1 MKILFVIENYLP
13 HIGGVEVVF
22 RNLAEGL
29 AKEGHDVTII
39 THRPA
44 NAKSYEELNGVR
56 IHRINCFQSRYA
68 FSFFA
73 IPKAIAEA
81 RKADI
86 IHTTTFNGAL
96 PAWIASKIA
105 RKKCV
110 ITVHEVWIGKW
121 KEYTTMGWLEAA
133 IHNFLERMIYLLPFD
148 KYAAV
153 SNSTRKQ
160 LLKIG
165 KKPEKAVTVYN
176 AVDYKHF
183 DPSKYCR
190 KDAREDLNV
199 EDNFVCL
206 TYGRPGPSKGIEYAI
221 RAVPLISI
229 PKLKYVFILSKD
241 RQYILRLRGI
251 KALISKLGIQH
262 RITLLDPVAHKQ
274 LPKYIRAADCVV
286 VPSLSEGFGYTAAEA
301 CALGV
306 PVVATNTTSLPE
318 VVSGK
323 YVLVRPKSSEEIA
336 TAVERVHQGKYEKS
350 PVKRFLL
357 ESNIKGYLKIYKE
370 LIGKDL
376 NNAKKK

>member
-13 HIGGVEVVF
+13 HIGGVEVAF
-22 RNLAEGL
+22 KNLAEGL
-29 AKEGHDVTII
+29 AKEGHDITII

-44 NAKSYEELNGVR
+44 NTKKYEELNGVK
-56 IHRINCFQSRYA
+56 IHRINCFQSRY
-68 FSFFA
+68 FFTFCA

-86 IHTTTFNGAL
+86 IHTTTFNGAF
-96 PAWIASKIA
+96 PAWIASKLT
-105 RKKCV
+105 RKKCL

-133 IHNFLERMIYLLPFD
+133 IHNLLEKMIYFLPFD

-160 LLKIG
+160 LLNTG
-165 KKPEKAVTVYN
+165 KKPEKTETVYN
-176 AVDYKHF
+176 AVDYRHF
-183 DPSKYCR
+183 DPRKYCI
-190 KDAREDLNV
+190 KDAREDLYF
-199 EDNFVCL
+199 EDNFVCI

-221 RAVPLISI
+221 KAVPLINI

-241 RQYILRLRGI
+241 RQYILKLRKLKAMI
-251 KALISKLGIQH
+251 KELEIESKAM
-262 RITLLDPVAHKQ
+262 LLDPVPHKQ
-274 LPKYIRAADCVV
+274 LPKYIRAADCIV

-323 YVLVRPKSSEEIA
+323 YILINPKSSEEIA
-336 TAVERVHQGKYEKS
+336 TAVERVYQGKYEKS
-350 PVKRFLL
+350 PLKRFSL
-357 ESNIKGYLKIYKE
+357 ENNIKGYMRIYRE
-370 LIGKDL
+370 LIGKI
-376 NNAKKK
+376 